1 MPDRIPLANGDPI
14 PATDEQRV
22 TINRLLQA
30 LEKRQPH
37 LQKLDRYYRGEQPLR
52 FAGEKFRES
61 FGGAFRAFSNNFLA
75 LVVEA
80 EEERL
85 NVEGFRIGTPP
96 TPEEIEDAQDTDETA
111 GDGDAGGAEPAA
123 PGAPA
128 PSPAELA
135 ALERRR
141 RRPRGITEDMDLRQA
156 DRDARRIWQE
166 NNLDAESSTGH
177 TEALIKGL
185 AYALVWPREERGRR
199 TTPRITI
206 EDPLEMI
213 HETEPG
219 DRRAI
224 TVAAKT
230 WRNADGYQELT
241 LYYDDRVEKYRS
253 ATKVTEGTNLQ
264 SRRWVRRVGVLTEA
278 TEDEPEEL
286 EEWPLEHDFGRV
298 PIVVLGN
305 RPRLNGTYRSE
316 IEDLL
321 TAQDAINKLEAD
333 LLVAAEFAAFR
344 QRWATGIEI
353 PDEPEGG
360 ESGRQVEPYKAAVN
374 RVWLA
379 ESEKAR
385 FGDFEVSDLRPYIA
399 AIEKWIQN
407 IATRSRTPAHYLL
420 GQSGRFPSGESL
432 QATETG
438 LVAKSRR
445 AMRWYGEA
453 WEDVMRLAFRA
464 MSATDPRAEEYDS
477 ETIWSDPETRSEA
490 EHTDAVIK
498 LKALNLPDE
507 FLWEIY
513 GFTQNQIARLL
524 AMRAREADSVGA
536 AFERALETPPPPP
549 ATEDQEPAPGQPAT
563 GPGFPSGSQPRTVPV
578 AAAGG

>member
-1 MPDRIPLANGDPI
+1 MPDRIPAGERGEPI
-14 PATDEQRV
+14 AATDEQRV
-22 TINRLLQA
+22 TINRLLVA
-30 LEKRQPH
+30 LEKRQPR

-52 FAGEKFRES
+52 FAGEKFREA
-61 FGGAFRAFSNNFLA
+61 FGGAFKAFSNNFLA

-96 TPEEIEDAQDTDETA
+96 LPEEIEAQQAEQDAEQDADEEPA
-111 GDGDAGGAEPAA
+111 EIPAGGAEPAA
-123 PGAPA
+123 PGGSARPPA
-128 PSPAELA
+128 
-135 ALERRR
+135 RRR
-141 RRPRGITEDMDLRQA
+141 TRALTEDLDLRQS
-156 DRDARRIWQE
+156 DRDARRFWQE
-166 NNLDAESSTGH
+166 NMLDAESSIGH
-177 TEALIKGL
+177 TEALVMGL
-185 AYALVWPREERGRR
+185 AYALVWARDGSDGKR

-206 EDPLEMI
+206 ESPLEMI
-213 HETEPG
+213 HEAEPG
-219 DRRAI
+219 DRRKI
-224 TVAAKT
+224 TIAAKT

-241 LYYDDRVEKYRS
+241 LYRDDRVEKYRS
-253 ATKVTEGTNLQ
+253 ANKVTEGTTLGA
-264 SRRWVRRVGVLTEA
+264 RRWVRRIGIMTEA
-278 TEDEPEEL
+278 DPDNGVEEEL
-286 EEWPLEHDFGRV
+286 EEWPLEHELGRV

-305 RPRLNGTYRSE
+305 RPRLDGSYRSE

-344 QRWATGIEI
+344 QRWATGIEV
-353 PDEPEGG
+353 PEDETGQPIE
-360 ESGRQVEPYKAAVN
+360 QYKAAVN
-374 RVWLA
+374 RVWAA
-379 ESEKAR
+379 EGDKAR
-385 FGDFEVSDLRPYIA
+385 FGDFDVSDLRPYIA

-432 QATETG
+432 TATETG
-438 LVAKSRR
+438 LVAKARR

-464 MSATDPRAEEYDS
+464 QNPSDKRADEYDS

-490 EHTDAVIK
+490 EHTDAVLK
-498 LKALNLPDE
+498 LKGLNIPDE
-507 FLWEIY
+507 FLWEVY

-536 AFERALETPPPPP
+536 AFERALASTPPPPPP
-549 ATEDQEPAPGQPAT
+549 ATEDQEPAPGQPVAEPYGIT
-563 GPGFPSGSQPRTVPV
+563 QPRTARV